1 MHKEKKVSPEQIV
14 SVIEDSLEER
24 KGRDRRKPKA
34 ADPFLN
40 PSLERRKGGDR
51 RDRRAKQ
58 AAQD

>member
-1 MHKEKKVSPEQIV
+1 MQKKKVSPDQIV
-14 SVIEDSLEER
+14 NVIEDSLEER

-51 RDRRAKQ
+51 RDRQAKQ
-58 AAQD
+58 AAKD